1 MYIYFPFIRYAL
13 LKNQFHSDEMNPK
26 ASTAASSGRNR
37 SNESDSEG
45 DYEGSHIND
54 SNCGSNI
61 SSTKMTTAVLNST
74 YLPFKMAHKKKSA
87 EKNCHVNGNFEIES
101 IIILLLTS
109 SWLPFVVYNKIIKK
123 MWKERPNRIGFT
135 LLFNRIETIF
145 NAFIEQIIKN
155 SIENTMAGHQF
166 IYEKRGHALHIQMP
180 CVWRFI
186 FLCQFIF
193 FMCRWQKINGELMMV
208 VWLVMENWSVKR
220 NWPSLDRFSDVDWPY
235 WIYFVCGC

>member
-1 MYIYFPFIRYAL
+1 
-13 LKNQFHSDEMNPK
+13 MNPK
-26 ASTAASSGRNR
+26 ASTAASSGRNS

-45 DYEGSHIND
+45 GCRGSHIND

-74 YLPFKMAHKKKSA
+74 FLPFKMANKKKA
-87 EKNCHVNGNFEIES
+87 RKKNCHVNGNFEIES

-109 SWLPFVVYNKIIKK
+109 SWLPFVVYNEIIKK

-166 IYEKRGHALHIQMP
+166 IYEKRGHALHIHMP

-186 FLCQFIF
+186 FCASSIFLCVVG
-193 FMCRWQKINGELMMV
+193 RKLMV
-208 VWLVMENWSVKR
+208 SWW
-220 NWPSLDRFSDVDWPY
+220 WW
-235 WIYFVCGC
+235 CG